1 MHLRNTGTNPRDWEI
16 SGTANR
22 GRPCIT
28 LIKPVAIY
36 APAQNV
42 TFGQT
47 LGKIFLA

>member
-1 MHLRNTGTNPRDWEI
+1 MWDLTPEAKRRIN
-16 SGTANR
+16 
-22 GRPCIT
+22 
-28 LIKPVAIY
+28 KPVAIY